1 MMRSQQKPSEG
12 IRPIVMNRI
21 QNEVLKS
28 CSSKFPGYM
37 ILIVDKESTRII
49 SSCVGMYNLMESRVT
64 LVEDLTKK
72 RAPYRQSAP
81 IYFISPTSESVDRL
95 IEDWTPSKRK
105 GKEPL
110 YADTIFL
117 YFTKTLSDELLQRI
131 KTCKPLIKRLKAL
144 GEVNIDFITN
154 EIRAFHLD
162 MKSSFAPLFQ
172 SLSAPNDNQGS
183 TSTLID
189 SIAEKLVTLC
199 ASLNEYPHIRYR
211 ASSKIATPLATA
223 FHHKLTA
230 YIGSNE
236 TWWYHG
242 DAQHT
247 DRGRATLLLLSRA
260 DDCLSPLLHE
270 FTYQAMVYDL
280 LEIDGEQITYS
291 AQTAGATDPDGNAVE
306 TMDKDALLN
315 DDDELWVE
323 LRGKH
328 IADVIQILSGR
339 IRDIVNSSTGVALS
353 SKGSKAKALSLSQM
367 SNALRALPEYR
378 EVMSKL
384 TQHMN
389 MAHRC
394 MDIFNSDNLIEL
406 AELEQTL
413 ATGKTDEGVE
423 PKVADMVE
431 QVERALGEAGSVL
444 TRFRLLAIFIISQ
457 EGMRPEDKD
466 RLLIAARLDDLY
478 TKALVNLE
486 LLGINLVKD
495 MTQQGGFSL
504 RKMRGKLISKYN
516 NNDSES
522 EYASS
527 RFACELKGI
536 LNEMQENKLSFEEF
550 PSVLPMP
557 VQNIESSGHSS
568 AAKSVR
574 GSTDASRS
582 RFSRRGAGGAG
593 DSTTDGGAKLFGARQ
608 IVFLAGGACYSELRS
623 ARDLMEAGG
632 PETML
637 GCTHMVNPKDFAE
650 DLASL

>member
-1 MMRSQQKPSEG
+1 M
-12 IRPIVMNRI
+12 V
-21 QNEVLKS
+21 
-28 CSSKFPGYM
+28 
-37 ILIVDKESTRII
+37 LIVDKESTRII
-49 SSCVGMYNLMESRVT
+49 SSCIGMYNLMESRVT

-81 IYFISPTSESVDRL
+81 IYFISPTHESVDRL

-110 YADTIFL
+110 YADTVFL
-117 YFTKTLSDELLQRI
+117 YFTKTIPDELFQKI
-131 KTCKPLIKRLKAL
+131 KTCKPLFKRLKAL

-154 EIRAFHLD
+154 EIRAFHFD

-172 SLSAPNDNQGS
+172 SDSS
-183 TSTLID
+183 TTEASNLLVD
-189 SIAEKLVTLC
+189 SIASKLVTLC

-211 ASSKIATPLATA
+211 ASSKLATSLSEA

-230 YIGSNE
+230 YIGTN
-236 TWWYHG
+236 TNWWYHG
-242 DAQHT
+242 DSAHP

-280 LEIDGEQITYS
+280 LDVDGDKITYS
-291 AQTAGATDPDGNAVE
+291 AQTASTLDADGNSVE

-339 IRDIVNSSTGVALS
+339 IRDIVNSSTGVALGS
-353 SKGSKAKALSLSQM
+353 SGGKAKALSLSQM

-413 ATGKTDEGVE
+413 ATGKNEEGVE
-423 PKVADMVE
+423 PKVADIVE
-431 QVERALGEAGSVL
+431 QVERALGEAGDVL
-444 TRFRLLAIFIISQ
+444 VRFRLLAIFIVSQ
-457 EGMRPEDKD
+457 EGMRPEDQD
-466 RLLIAARLDDLY
+466 RLMTAARLDQFY
-478 TKALVNLE
+478 TKALQNLE
-486 LLGINLVKD
+486 LLGIKMVKD
-495 MTQQGGFSL
+495 PSQGGFSI
-504 RKMRGKLISKYN
+504 RKLGKKLVSKN
-516 NNDSES
+516 NTNDSDS

-536 LNEMQENKLSFEEF
+536 LNEMQENKLSFDEF

-557 VQNIESSGHSS
+557 VQNMESSGFSS
-568 AAKSVR
+568 MAKSVR
-574 GSTDASRS
+574 GATDAPRS
-582 RFSRRGAGGAG
+582 RFSRRGGNPG
-593 DSTTDGGAKLFGARQ
+593 DSATDGGAKLFGARQ
-608 IVFLAGGACYSELRS
+608 IVFMAGGVCYSELRS

-637 GCTHMVNPKDFAE
+637 GCTHLVNPKDFAK